1 MKPTISTL
9 GAFMTGLGG
18 AFALFPV
25 GHVAAHVPRVSVQ
38 TRLYNN
44 FRAAGDRL
52 RAAQGKVA
60 DGQQEAAQQRK

>member
-1 MKPTISTL
+1 
-9 GAFMTGLGG
+9 MTGLGG

-25 GHVAAHVPRVSVQ
+25 GQVSAHIPRVTVQ
-38 TRLYNN
+38 TRIYNN

-52 RAAQGKVA
+52 RTAQGKFA